1 MASCWL
7 ACDGGVA
14 CLRGGGVGWGGAGRG
29 SGWQLLRTVLDQ
41 EAIER
46 IERII
51 LERAIKV
58 PATTLTTHGPP
69 PPL

>member
-1 MASCWL
+1 M
-7 ACDGGVA
+7 
-14 CLRGGGVGWGGAGRG
+14 GWGGAGRG